1 MHHENHP
8 RLSVEEYTE
17 AVLTGAPVYGPGDE
31 TVGTISHTHGS
42 GEGAQ
47 VVIEVGGFL
56 GIGAKSVMVPVQQLD
71 LMRDEEGTV
80 HAVTNW
86 TKDSLKEMPE
96 HHH

>member
-1 MHHENHP
+1 MNHENHP
-8 RLSVEEYTE
+8 RLSIEEYTE

-42 GEGAQ
+42 GESAQ

-71 LMRDEEGTV
+71 LMRDEDGTV

-86 TKDSLKEMPE
+86 TKDSLKDMPE

>member
-1 MHHENHP
+1 MDHANHP
-8 RLSVEEYTE
+8 RLDASEYTE
-17 AVLTGAPVYGPGDE
+17 AVLTGAAVYGPGDE
-31 TVGTISHTHGS
+31 KVGTISHIHGT
-42 GEGAQ
+42 GAGAQ

-56 GIGAKSVMVPVQQLD
+56 GIGAKSVSVAAQQLD
-71 LMRDEEGTV
+71 LMRNEVGEV